1 MIHRSLD
8 SPGEREIFRVSYI
21 HIYLSFVRCII
32 AASRRGIINTGRVRF
47 TDITAVRP
55 LIFRGEN
62 GLNPDIRPC
71 VSLNELRRQLNM
83 TNIFVT
89 VDEWAESPTGRD
101 YATLR
106 DRG

>member
-1 MIHRSLD
+1 MYD
-8 SPGEREIFRVSYI
+8 SQ
-21 HIYLSFVRCII
+21 
-32 AASRRGIINTGRVRF
+32 
-47 TDITAVRP
+47 ITAVRP

-62 GLNPDIRPC
+62 ELNPDIRPC

-89 VDEWAESPTGRD
+89 VDEWAESPMGRD

-106 DRG
+106 PRVNIRICAQFKPFIR